1 VQRPLWLLVLAVAVG
16 FAAAVPAQGAPAK
29 SKQLR
34 ITVQGGKPVGGIQ
47 RFTVAKNEVVAL
59 VVSSDVEDEVHLH
72 GYDKMKD
79 VTPQKWAWLW
89 LKAGITGVFEIELE
103 SRGLQ
108 IGELTVKYPPSGFW
122 HTGSAGFGTFPSRSP
137 TSSWVRASCS

>member
-1 VQRPLWLLVLAVAVG
+1 MQRPARLLLLALALTLP
-16 FAAAVPAQGAPAK
+16 AAGTALAAPSA

-34 ITVQGGKPVGGIQ
+34 ISVQGGKPVGGIQ
-47 RFTVAKNEVVAL
+47 RFTVDKNEVVVI

-89 LKAGITGVFEIELE
+89 VRTNIPGKFDIELE

-108 IGELTVKYPPSGFW
+108 IGELTVK
-122 HTGSAGFGTFPSRSP
+122 
-137 TSSWVRASCS
+137 